1 MAGTPSPQRTGAF
14 LLATLAALAAGAA
27 ACSLSQEGVM
37 PPADTFFFPSSAIEA
52 PDGQWLF
59 VANSNADL
67 RFNDG
72 TLVMV
77 NVGGDVT
84 APTADGTTVT
94 LRGAASDRARPGQ
107 WAVCPQQDYVHP
119 LSRSLP
125 PTCCWDVQDSNILNC
140 DERLYVQSG
149 ATVRIGSFAAGME
162 WQGYC
167 DGTCAQ
173 QEGCS
178 FDPTGARIILG
189 VRGDTSLTWVDVL
202 PAGGGPRPSLHCRQ
216 DGVIQP
222 LAECTQKVTSSRP
235 TLLSEAGDTS
245 APDVQLPDEPYALK
259 LDADRDLL
267 YVGHLVGNT
276 STPDSGG
283 ISVFNVSPNGPAP
296 AAAGFPP
303 EPAFVTASPSPF
315 PANGGGAFG
324 VTNLTLHA
332 PLGSDPKSAPN
343 IWASSRYLPEVT
355 TLGPYLSGSQNAM
368 AFNCGDNSDVVLL
381 GAADSLSTGL
391 VGSEIRGVAFVDPTL
406 EAPDQPQRVFALQ
419 RIPPAVVSFDVS
431 RTIGGTV
438 TPLPTSVIE
447 TCSSPTFLYQ
457 NQQPGDGMRL
467 YVNCFDTGEIYVVD
481 PSIPSLL
488 TTFQVGR
495 GPAGMVFD
503 PKLPVAYVLDFSQN
517 DVVVVDLAP
526 GSPTQYHV
534 IQRIGFPTTTPR

>member
-14 LLATLAALAAGAA
+14 LLTTLAALAAGAG

-37 PPADTFFFPSSAIEA
+37 PPADTFFFPSSAIMP

-67 RFNDG
+67 RYNDG

-77 NVGGDVT
+77 NVGEDVT
-84 APTADGTTVT
+84 APGADGTVT
-94 LRGAASDRARPGQ
+94 LRGAASDRARGSQ
-107 WAVCPQQDYVHP
+107 WPVCPQQDYVNAV
-119 LSRSLP
+119 SRSVP
-125 PTCCWDVQDSNILNC
+125 PTCCWDVLDSNILNC
-140 DERLYVQSG
+140 DERLYVQSD
-149 ATVRIGSFAAGME
+149 ATVRIGSFASGME
-162 WQGYC
+162 WQTNCSGA
-167 DGTCAQ
+167 CAQ
-173 QEGCS
+173 KEGCP
-178 FDPTGARIILG
+178 FDPAGARIIIG
-189 VRGDTSLTWVDVL
+189 VRGDTSLTWLDVL
-202 PAGGGPRPSLHCRQ
+202 PAAGGPRPSLHCRQ

-222 LAECTQKVTSSRP
+222 LAECTQKVTSTRSD
-235 TLLSEAGDTS
+235 LLTEAGDTN
-245 APDVQLPDEPYALK
+245 APDVLLPDEPYALK

-303 EPAFVTASPSPF
+303 EPAFVTPTPSPF
-315 PANGGGAFG
+315 PANAAGVFG
-324 VTNLTLHA
+324 ITNLTLHA
-332 PLGSDPKSAPN
+332 QLGSDPKGPQELF
-343 IWASSRYLPEVT
+343 ASSRYLPQVT
-355 TLGPYLSGSQNAM
+355 SLIPYLSGSQTAT

-391 VGSEIRGVAFVDPTL
+391 SGAEIRGLAFVDPPDS
-406 EAPDQPQRVFALQ
+406 APDQPQRVFALE
-419 RIPPAVVSFDVS
+419 RIPPDLVGFDVG
-431 RTIGGTV
+431 RTQSGAVTV
-438 TPLPTSVIE
+438 LPTSLIE

-457 NQQPGDGMRL
+457 HDAGDGMRL

-481 PSIPSLL
+481 PTVPSLL

-503 PKLPVAYVLDFSQN
+503 PNLPVAYVLDFSQN
-517 DVVVVDLAP
+517 DLVVVDLAP
-526 GSPTQYHV
+526 ASPTQYHV
-534 IQRIGFPTTTPR
+534 IQRIGFPTTVPR